1 MRNAVIKRKTGE
13 TDIVVELEIDGKG
26 RYSVETGIG
35 FFDHMLA
42 LFARHGLFDLR
53 VSCLGD
59 LDVDAHHSMEDVGIA
74 LGKAF
79 SEALADKASITRY
92 GCCRLPMD
100 EALADAA
107 VDISGRPYV
116 VFDVGFSS
124 RSVGGIECELFEEFF
139 RAFALNAGITL
150 HINLI
155 YGKNSHHIIE
165 AVFKAF
171 ARALKQGCLTDKNI
185 EGVMSTKGMI

>member
-13 TDIVVELEIDGKG
+13 TDIVLELEIDGRG
-26 RYSVETGIG
+26 RYSGETGIG
-35 FFDHMLA
+35 FFDHMIA

-59 LDVDAHHSMEDVGIA
+59 LDVDAHHSVEDIGIT
-74 LGKAF
+74 LGRAF
-79 SEALADKASITRY
+79 SDALSDKASIQRY
-92 GCCRLPMD
+92 GYCRLPMD
-100 EALADAA
+100 EALVDVAI
-107 VDISGRPYV
+107 DISGRPYV
-116 VFDVGFSS
+116 VFNVGFGSQ
-124 RSVGGIECELFEEFF
+124 SVGGLECELFEEFF
-139 RAFALNAGITL
+139 RAFAFNAGVTL

-171 ARALKQGCLTDKNI
+171 ARALKQGCKIDKNI